1 MVGSAGQRRQAVGHT
16 VGGVGRYRGLLTATT
31 TEVYQGDRSAVAI
44 APAAEIDSGCL
55 LMSLLTNA
63 NSV

>member
-1 MVGSAGQRRQAVGHT
+1 MEPAARSSGGWRRGGT
-16 VGGVGRYRGLLTATT
+16 VGYLTATT
-31 TEVYQGDRSAVAI
+31 TEVYRGDRSAVAI